1 MAHVTL
7 GEAAR
12 QTGRSKSQI
21 SRAIRAGQLSAERSA
36 ETASFRIEQ
45 SELQRW
51 LDATNII
58 RATVLAGVEEN
69 PATGAQHAALEAQV
83 ERFKEAAD
91 LLRSQL
97 ADALSERNEWR
108 EAFKQQRA
116 LPPPQPAGEPPQ
128 GWWRWLA
135 LTTLL
140 AIVVTAAIVAATAL
154 AISFALAERPAS
166 FSDEP
171 AVDRPI
177 GFREAGAPDR
187 SAAFRAHGRRGVATS
202 NSGVLRRPFE
212 SAQYVSIK
220 YTERLA
226 EAGVEP
232 SVGSVG
238 DSYDNALAET
248 INGLYKAEV
257 IHRRGPWR
265 NFEAVEFATL
275 EWVDWFNNRRLLEPI
290 GNIPPAEA
298 EQRYYA
304 MLEQAAMAA

>member
-21 SRAIRAGQLSAERSA
+21 SRAIRDGRLSAERSP

-58 RATVLAGVEEN
+58 RATVLAGVVEN

-116 LPPPQPAGEPPQ
+116 LPPPQPAGETPQ
-128 GWWRWLA
+128 RWWRWLA

-140 AIVVTAAIVAATAL
+140 AIVVTAAIVAATVL
-154 AISFALAERPAS
+154 AISFALAERPA
-166 FSDEP
+166 DT
-171 AVDRPI
+171 VDRLAE
-177 GFREAGAPDR
+177 GFYEAGAPGR
-187 SAAFRAHGRRGVATS
+187 GAHLARTERRGGARNPHGPETH
-202 NSGVLRRPFE
+202 N
-212 SAQYVSIK
+212 A
-220 YTERLA
+220 
-226 EAGVEP
+226 
-232 SVGSVG
+232 
-238 DSYDNALAET
+238 ALAEY
-248 INGLYKAEV
+248 IGRAALVY
-257 IHRRGPWR
+257 ILGPQ
-265 NFEAVEFATL
+265 
-275 EWVDWFNNRRLLEPI
+275 
-290 GNIPPAEA
+290 IPSARDIRARPRAF
-298 EQRYYA
+298 
-304 MLEQAAMAA
+304 L

>member
-1 MAHVTL
+1 M
-7 GEAAR
+7 
-12 QTGRSKSQI
+12 
-21 SRAIRAGQLSAERSA
+21 SAERSA

-51 LDATNII
+51 LDATNVI

-97 ADALSERNEWR
+97 ADALSERDEWR

-116 LPPPQPAGEPPQ
+116 LPPPQPAGETPQ
-128 GWWRWLA
+128 RWWRWLA

-187 SAAFRAHGRRGVATS
+187 SAAFRAHGRRGGEGNPHGPISAGGYG
-202 NSGVLRRPFE
+202 SG
-212 SAQYVSIK
+212 
-220 YTERLA
+220 
-226 EAGVEP
+226 
-232 SVGSVG
+232 
-238 DSYDNALAET
+238 
-248 INGLYKAEV
+248 
-257 IHRRGPWR
+257 
-265 NFEAVEFATL
+265 
-275 EWVDWFNNRRLLEPI
+275 
-290 GNIPPAEA
+290 
-298 EQRYYA
+298 
-304 MLEQAAMAA
+304 

>member
-51 LDATNII
+51 LDATNVI

-97 ADALSERNEWR
+97 ADALSERHEWR

-171 AVDRPI
+171 AVDQPHRI
-177 GFREAGAPDR
+177 SRSRRAGFEARLSRARNGGAARE
-187 SAAFRAHGRRGVATS
+187 
-202 NSGVLRRPFE
+202 
-212 SAQYVSIK
+212 I
-220 YTERLA
+220 RLA
-226 EAGVEP
+226 RRELLSSGLIGMI
-232 SVGSVG
+232 SVGR
-238 DSYDNALAET
+238 A
-248 INGLYKAEV
+248 
-257 IHRRGPWR
+257 
-265 NFEAVEFATL
+265 
-275 EWVDWFNNRRLLEPI
+275 
-290 GNIPPAEA
+290 
-298 EQRYYA
+298 
-304 MLEQAAMAA
+304 

>member
-51 LDATNII
+51 LDATNVI

-97 ADALSERNEWR
+97 VDALSERDEWR

-128 GWWRWLA
+128 RWWRWLA

-140 AIVVTAAIVAATAL
+140 AIVVTAAIVAATVL

-166 FSDEP
+166 FGEALVDTVDRLAEP
-171 AVDRPI
+171 APT
-177 GFREAGAPDR
+177 GFREAGAPSR
-187 SAAFRAHGRRGVATS
+187 SAHLAHTDGGRAREIRMAPQS
-202 NSGVLRRPFE
+202 SSSR
-212 SAQYVSIK
+212 SASAH
-220 YTERLA
+220 TEGIR
-226 EAGVEP
+226 
-232 SVGSVG
+232 
-238 DSYDNALAET
+238 
-248 INGLYKAEV
+248 
-257 IHRRGPWR
+257 
-265 NFEAVEFATL
+265 
-275 EWVDWFNNRRLLEPI
+275 
-290 GNIPPAEA
+290 
-298 EQRYYA
+298 
-304 MLEQAAMAA
+304 

>member
-21 SRAIRAGQLSAERSA
+21 SRAIRAGQLSAERSP

-51 LDATNII
+51 LDATDVI

-97 ADALSERNEWR
+97 ADALSERDEWR

-116 LPPPQPAGEPPQ
+116 LPPPQPARDPPS
-128 GWWRWLA
+128 WWRWLA

-166 FSDEP
+166 FGEALVDTVDRLAEP
-171 AVDRPI
+171 APT
-177 GFREAGAPDR
+177 GFREAGAPSR
-187 SAAFRAHGRRGVATS
+187 SAGFRTHGRR
-202 NSGVLRRPFE
+202 
-212 SAQYVSIK
+212 
-220 YTERLA
+220 
-226 EAGVEP
+226 AGEGNP
-232 SVGSVG
+232 H
-238 DSYDNALAET
+238 
-248 INGLYKAEV
+248 GLQSLSSRMF
-257 IHRRGPWR
+257 I
-265 NFEAVEFATL
+265 
-275 EWVDWFNNRRLLEPI
+275 
-290 GNIPPAEA
+290 
-298 EQRYYA
+298 
-304 MLEQAAMAA
+304 AA

>member
-51 LDATNII
+51 LDATNVI

-97 ADALSERNEWR
+97 ADALSERDEWR

-116 LPPPQPAGEPPQ
+116 LPPPQPAGETPQ
-128 GWWRWLA
+128 RWWRWLA

-140 AIVVTAAIVAATAL
+140 AIVVTAAIVAATVL
-154 AISFALAERPAS
+154 AISFALAERPA
-166 FSDEP
+166 DTVDRLAEP
-171 AVDRPI
+171 ALT
-177 GFREAGAPDR
+177 GFYEAGAPGRGAHLARTDGGRAREIRMAPSQREATVAADR
-187 SAAFRAHGRRGVATS
+187 GDSRGPGVA
-202 NSGVLRRPFE
+202 RPDRHLHK
-212 SAQYVSIK
+212 IWGN
-220 YTERLA
+220 TMDRHLA
-226 EAGVEP
+226 TVRMVRHLGT
-232 SVGSVG
+232 VG
-238 DSYDNALAET
+238 
-248 INGLYKAEV
+248 
-257 IHRRGPWR
+257 
-265 NFEAVEFATL
+265 
-275 EWVDWFNNRRLLEPI
+275 
-290 GNIPPAEA
+290 PPASA
-298 EQRYYA
+298 RQRG
-304 MLEQAAMAA
+304 

>member
-51 LDATNII
+51 LDATNVI

-97 ADALSERNEWR
+97 VDALSERDEWR

-140 AIVVTAAIVAATAL
+140 AIVVTAAIVAATVL

-187 SAAFRAHGRRGVATS
+187 SAAFRAHGRRGGEGNPHGPQS
-202 NSGVLRRPFE
+202 LSPLR
-212 SAQYVSIK
+212 II
-220 YTERLA
+220 
-226 EAGVEP
+226 
-232 SVGSVG
+232 
-238 DSYDNALAET
+238 AL
-248 INGLYKAEV
+248 
-257 IHRRGPWR
+257 
-265 NFEAVEFATL
+265 
-275 EWVDWFNNRRLLEPI
+275 
-290 GNIPPAEA
+290 
-298 EQRYYA
+298 
-304 MLEQAAMAA
+304 

>member
-51 LDATNII
+51 LDATNVI

-69 PATGAQHAALEAQV
+69 LVMGSQHAALEAQV

-97 ADALSERNEWR
+97 ADALSERDEWR

-116 LPPPQPAGEPPQ
+116 LPPPQPAGKTPQ
-128 GWWRWLA
+128 RWWRWLA

-140 AIVVTAAIVAATAL
+140 AIVVTAAMWRRQHWQSRL
-154 AISFALAERPAS
+154 PWQ
-166 FSDEP
+166 SDQHRLRSTGEP
-171 AVDRPI
+171 TRPI
-177 GFREAGAPDR
+177 GFREAGAPGR
-187 SAAFRAHGRRGVATS
+187 SADLRAHGRRGEGNPPQS
-202 NSGVLRRPFE
+202 SSRIF
-212 SAQYVSIK
+212 I
-220 YTERLA
+220 
-226 EAGVEP
+226 
-232 SVGSVG
+232 
-238 DSYDNALAET
+238 AL
-248 INGLYKAEV
+248 
-257 IHRRGPWR
+257 
-265 NFEAVEFATL
+265 
-275 EWVDWFNNRRLLEPI
+275 
-290 GNIPPAEA
+290 
-298 EQRYYA
+298 
-304 MLEQAAMAA
+304 

>member
-12 QTGRSKSQI
+12 RTGRSKSQI

-51 LDATNII
+51 LDATNVI

-97 ADALSERNEWR
+97 VDALSERDEWR

-140 AIVVTAAIVAATAL
+140 AIVVTAAIVAATVL
-154 AISFALAERPAS
+154 AISFALAERPA
-166 FSDEP
+166 DTVDRLAEP
-171 AVDRPI
+171 ALT
-177 GFREAGAPDR
+177 GFYEAGAPGR
-187 SAAFRAHGRRGVATS
+187 GAHLARTERRGGARNPHGPETH
-202 NSGVLRRPFE
+202 NAAP
-212 SAQYVSIK
+212 
-220 YTERLA
+220 A
-226 EAGVEP
+226 EYPVRA
-232 SVGSVG
+232 
-238 DSYDNALAET
+238 ALA
-248 INGLYKAEV
+248 YV
-257 IHRRGPWR
+257 FRH
-265 NFEAVEFATL
+265 
-275 EWVDWFNNRRLLEPI
+275 
-290 GNIPPAEA
+290 
-298 EQRYYA
+298 
-304 MLEQAAMAA
+304 

>member
-97 ADALSERNEWR
+97 ADALSERDEWR

-116 LPPPQPAGEPPQ
+116 LPPPQPARDPPS
-128 GWWRWLA
+128 WWRWLA

-166 FSDEP
+166 FGEALIDTVDRLAEP
-171 AVDRPI
+171 ALT
-177 GFREAGAPDR
+177 GFYGAGAPGR
-187 SAAFRAHGRRGVATS
+187 SAHLARTGGGAVREIRMARTSASLGPRHADGQEKRPRRTGA
-202 NSGVLRRPFE
+202 
-212 SAQYVSIK
+212 
-220 YTERLA
+220 
-226 EAGVEP
+226 
-232 SVGSVG
+232 
-238 DSYDNALAET
+238 
-248 INGLYKAEV
+248 
-257 IHRRGPWR
+257 
-265 NFEAVEFATL
+265 
-275 EWVDWFNNRRLLEPI
+275 
-290 GNIPPAEA
+290 
-298 EQRYYA
+298 
-304 MLEQAAMAA
+304 

>member
-21 SRAIRAGQLSAERSA
+21 SRAIRDGRLSAERSA
-36 ETASFRIEQ
+36 ETGSFRIEQ

-51 LDATNII
+51 LDATDVI

-97 ADALSERNEWR
+97 ADALSERDEWR

-116 LPPPQPAGEPPQ
+116 LPPPQPAGETPQ
-128 GWWRWLA
+128 RWWRWLA

-140 AIVVTAAIVAATAL
+140 AIVATAAIVAATAL
-154 AISFALAERPAS
+154 AILFALAERPAS
-166 FSDEP
+166 FGEALVDTVDRLAEP
-171 AVDRPI
+171 APT

-187 SAAFRAHGRRGVATS
+187 SAH
-202 NSGVLRRPFE
+202 
-212 SAQYVSIK
+212 
-220 YTERLA
+220 LA
-226 EAGVEP
+226 RTGGGAAREIRMAPQP
-232 SVGSVG
+232 SS
-238 DSYDNALAET
+238 SRMF
-248 INGLYKAEV
+248 I
-257 IHRRGPWR
+257 
-265 NFEAVEFATL
+265 
-275 EWVDWFNNRRLLEPI
+275 
-290 GNIPPAEA
+290 
-298 EQRYYA
+298 
-304 MLEQAAMAA
+304 AA

>member
-51 LDATNII
+51 LDATNVI

-97 ADALSERNEWR
+97 VDALSERDEWR

-116 LPPPQPAGEPPQ
+116 LPPPQPAGETPQ
-128 GWWRWLA
+128 RWWRWLA

-140 AIVVTAAIVAATAL
+140 AIVVTAAIVAATVL
-154 AISFALAERPAS
+154 AISFALAERPA
-166 FSDEP
+166 DTVDRLAEP
-171 AVDRPI
+171 ALT
-177 GFREAGAPDR
+177 GFYEAGAP
-187 SAAFRAHGRRGVATS
+187 RRGAH
-202 NSGVLRRPFE
+202 
-212 SAQYVSIK
+212 
-220 YTERLA
+220 LA
-226 EAGVEP
+226 RTDGGRAGEGNP
-232 SVGSVG
+232 HGPEGS
-238 DSYDNALAET
+238 
-248 INGLYKAEV
+248 K
-257 IHRRGPWR
+257 
-265 NFEAVEFATL
+265 
-275 EWVDWFNNRRLLEPI
+275 
-290 GNIPPAEA
+290 
-298 EQRYYA
+298 
-304 MLEQAAMAA
+304 

>member
-51 LDATNII
+51 LDATDVI
-58 RATVLAGVEEN
+58 RATVLAGVVEN

-97 ADALSERNEWR
+97 ADALSERDEWR

-116 LPPPQPAGEPPQ
+116 LPPPQPARDPPS
-128 GWWRWLA
+128 WWRWLA

-166 FSDEP
+166 FGEALVDTVDRLAEP
-171 AVDRPI
+171 APT
-177 GFREAGAPDR
+177 GFREAGTPSR
-187 SAAFRAHGRRGVATS
+187 SAHLGRTDGGWAREIRMA
-202 NSGVLRRPFE
+202 P
-212 SAQYVSIK
+212 Q
-220 YTERLA
+220 
-226 EAGVEP
+226 P
-232 SVGSVG
+232 SS
-238 DSYDNALAET
+238 SRMFIAL
-248 INGLYKAEV
+248 
-257 IHRRGPWR
+257 
-265 NFEAVEFATL
+265 
-275 EWVDWFNNRRLLEPI
+275 
-290 GNIPPAEA
+290 
-298 EQRYYA
+298 
-304 MLEQAAMAA
+304 

>member
-97 ADALSERNEWR
+97 ADALSERDEWR

-116 LPPPQPAGEPPQ
+116 LPPPQPAGETPQ
-128 GWWRWLA
+128 SWWRWLA

-166 FSDEP
+166 FSDRTCGRT
-171 AVDRPI
+171 RPT
-177 GFREAGAPDR
+177 GFHEAGAPGR
-187 SAAFRAHGRRGVATS
+187 SAAFRAHGRRGGEGNPHGPQS
-202 NSGVLRRPFE
+202 LSSLR
-212 SAQYVSIK
+212 II
-220 YTERLA
+220 
-226 EAGVEP
+226 
-232 SVGSVG
+232 
-238 DSYDNALAET
+238 AL
-248 INGLYKAEV
+248 
-257 IHRRGPWR
+257 
-265 NFEAVEFATL
+265 
-275 EWVDWFNNRRLLEPI
+275 
-290 GNIPPAEA
+290 
-298 EQRYYA
+298 
-304 MLEQAAMAA
+304 

>member
-97 ADALSERNEWR
+97 ADALSERDEWR

-116 LPPPQPAGEPPQ
+116 LPPPQPAGETPQ
-128 GWWRWLA
+128 RWWRWLA

-140 AIVVTAAIVAATAL
+140 AIVVTAAIVAATVL
-154 AISFALAERPAS
+154 AITFALAERPAS
-166 FSDEP
+166 FGEALVDTVDRLAEP
-171 AVDRPI
+171 APRYFAASALSSHATAARSVVVAVARVLEHAPAALGQAQDVDQHAPADRLSFNRLVRAPVLVLSLQKPSSKPI
-177 GFREAGAPDR
+177 RRLR
-187 SAAFRAHGRRGVATS
+187 SAAFARTKRRNGERRAMAQGAAACGRRPQTYLKLG
-202 NSGVLRRPFE
+202 
-212 SAQYVSIK
+212 
-220 YTERLA
+220 
-226 EAGVEP
+226 
-232 SVGSVG
+232 
-238 DSYDNALAET
+238 
-248 INGLYKAEV
+248 
-257 IHRRGPWR
+257 
-265 NFEAVEFATL
+265 
-275 EWVDWFNNRRLLEPI
+275 
-290 GNIPPAEA
+290 
-298 EQRYYA
+298 
-304 MLEQAAMAA
+304 